1 MIIVTGGA
9 GFIGSNIVQRLNSA
23 GITEILVVDDLTD
36 GRKIVNLA
44 GCQISDYMDRDDFL
58 RRIVAKKELAAK
70 IIGVFHEGACTV
82 TTEWDGRRMMQVN
95 FEFSKQ
101 LLHYC
106 LDRRIP
112 LIYASSAA
120 VYGTGRDFRVA
131 PECERPINVYAYSKL
146 VFDQYVRRFLGGLR
160 SQVVGLR
167 YFNVY
172 GPGEAHKGP
181 MASVV
186 WHFYNQLKQGSEV
199 KLFDHSGGYGP
210 GEQLRDFIHV
220 DDVTSVNLWFLEHGG
235 TRGIFNVGTGQA
247 HSFNDLAKAVIAWHG
262 QGSISYIPFPPELAA
277 SYQSFTQADLTTL
290 RLAGYP
296 DSFIGL
302 EEGVRSYLDILRET
316 GTSP

>member
-9 GFIGSNIVQRLNSA
+9 GFIGSNIVQRLNSG
-23 GITEILVVDDLTD
+23 GISDILVVDDLTD
-36 GRKIVNLA
+36 GHKAINLA
-44 GCQISDYMDRDDFL
+44 GCRIADYLERDDFL
-58 RRIVAKKELAAK
+58 RRIVAKKDLAPK
-70 IIGVFHEGACTV
+70 IIGVFHQGACTS
-82 TTEWDGRRMMQVN
+82 TTEWNGRMMMQLN

-112 LIYASSAA
+112 LVYASSAA
-120 VYGTGRDFRVA
+120 VYGTGRESRVA
-131 PECERPINVYAYSKL
+131 PECERPVNLYAWSKL
-146 VFDQYVRRFLGGLR
+146 VFDQYARRFIGGQK

-186 WHFYNQLKQGSEV
+186 WQFHRQLSAGSEV
-199 KLFDHSGGYGP
+199 RLFDGSDGFGP

-220 DDVTSVNLWFLEHGG
+220 DDVASANLWFLEHGG
-235 TRGIFNVGTGQA
+235 TRGIFNLGTGQA
-247 HSFNDLAKAVIAWHG
+247 RSFNDVAQAVIAWHG
-262 QGSISYIPFPPELAA
+262 QGSIHYVPFPPELAGR
-277 SYQSFTQADLTTL
+277 YQSYTQADLTTL
-290 RLAGYP
+290 RLAGYA

-302 EEGVRSYLDILRET
+302 EEGVHAYLDTLKALAR
-316 GTSP
+316 